1 MKVLGKRTWENGVSN
16 DGIVVSERLNKELK
30 RRKKK
35 KRRDK
40 KKRRE
45 KNRKLSKKNLGEGG
59 GESEIKTV
67 P

>member
-35 KRRDK
+35 KDET
-40 KKRRE
+40 KKRDE
-45 KNRKLSKKNLGEGG
+45 KKIVNYRKK
-59 GESEIKTV
+59 I
-67 P
+67 